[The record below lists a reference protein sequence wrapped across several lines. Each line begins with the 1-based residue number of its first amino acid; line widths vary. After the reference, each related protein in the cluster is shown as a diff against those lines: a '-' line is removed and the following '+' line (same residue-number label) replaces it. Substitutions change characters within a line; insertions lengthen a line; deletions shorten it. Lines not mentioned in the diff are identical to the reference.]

1 MTEPAAPAGAG
12 IPPSSAAPGIV
23 PSARLW
29 EAPGTVRAAPRPDPG
44 GDGRMSDAA
53 TREDH
58 AGLGSAWEDAWL
70 LDGVRTPFA
79 DLSGA
84 FALVSPIDLG
94 IKAAREALARAEVAP
109 DEVGTVIAGNLA
121 PASFDAFMLPR
132 HIGLYAGVPI
142 EVPAIG
148 VQRLCGTGIEA
159 IIQAADTI
167 TYKGVEVALCVGAE
181 SMSRNPIAAFT
192 HRNGFG
198 LGQVE
203 FKDLLWEALP
213 TRRPA

>member
-1 MTEPAAPAGAG
+1 
-12 IPPSSAAPGIV
+12 
-23 PSARLW
+23 
-29 EAPGTVRAAPRPDPG
+29 
-44 GDGRMSDAA
+44 
-53 TREDH
+53 
-58 AGLGSAWEDAWL
+58 
-70 LDGVRTPFA
+70 
-79 DLSGA
+79 
-84 FALVSPIDLG
+84 
-94 IKAAREALARAEVAP
+94 
-109 DEVGTVIAGNLA
+109 VIAGSLA